1 MSVFNSIMQA
11 IKNLL
16 VWVLDFLPNSPFAA
30 LDNSPVAQYLPYI
43 NWFMPLPFMLST
55 MELWLTSIA
64 VYYVYSA
71 ILRWVKAVS

>member
-1 MSVFNSIMQA
+1 MEIFNSIMKA
-11 IKNLL
+11 IKDLL
-16 VWVLDFLPNSPFAA
+16 IWVLDFLPSSPFQA

-55 MELWLTSIA
+55 MELWLTA
-64 VYYVYSA
+64 VAAYYIYSA